1 MTVEEKDLEKI
12 TEHLYR
18 WRDPLKIETHP
29 FLLVYS
35 DKEFKTADNSYYD
48 KGNYYPANF
57 VKNDVL
63 SENFNLDKDEME
75 LVKLTRDMMS
85 ELRGKPQEKDRI
97 LTKYADNVN
106 KILTKISA
114 KKDQKAG
121 TSEQQLATTETQGKR
136 VSVVSPEDVG
146 KFFGVPPTIA
156 PMLFTVFRDNETGIE
171 RPYIN
176 LTGMLYLD
184 AKKGYQKIDTVVN
197 QVGPDDWE
205 ATAYI
210 YPKVTVQT
218 IEAFAKLSPE
228 YQKKLYPVI
237 FGPTTETGRANKMN
251 VRNTKMH
258 PWLMEMAKARAVN
271 RASRLYCGYGGTTY
285 EELPEGEVNPADV
298 AKI

>member
-18 WRDPLKIETHP
+18 WRDPLKIETDP
-29 FLLVYS
+29 FVFVYS
-35 DKEFKTADNSYYD
+35 DKEFKTTDNSYYG
-48 KGNYYPANF
+48 KGNFYPANF

-63 SENFNLDKDEME
+63 SGNFNLDKDEID
-75 LVKLTRDMMS
+75 LVQLTRDLMS
-85 ELRGKPQEKDRI
+85 ELRGKPNESDRI
-97 LTKYADNVN
+97 MKEYMDSMN
-106 KILTKISA
+106 KILARISA
-114 KKDQKAG
+114 RKDQKA
-121 TSEQQLATTETQGKR
+121 SIDEQPPATIEAREKR
-136 VSVVSPEDVG
+136 VSVVSPEEVG

-176 LTGMLYLD
+176 LVGMLYLD
-184 AKKGYQKIDTVVN
+184 AKKGYQKIDVETE
-197 QVGPDDWE
+197 QIGPDDWE
-205 ATAYI
+205 AKAYI
-210 YPKVTVQT
+210 YPKVSVQM
-218 IEAFAKLSPE
+218 IEAFIKLSPE
-228 YQKKLYPVI
+228 YQKKLFPVL

-251 VRNTKMH
+251 VRNTKMY
-258 PWLMEMAKARAVN
+258 PFLKEMAKARAVN